1 MILINRYKNKLT
13 SMCTLKLNF
22 RRISL
27 LFSLFFFHQYA
38 YSWSLFGAKNYD
50 ECILENMKNV
60 KTDSAANAVAYAC
73 ASKFPSEL
81 PTDKPKKLRCNGKE
95 IDPNEFSEVQF
106 PVPND
111 FGTLKIVKL
120 AWEPIYQYS
129 NQNIFK
135 TYIQHSYPF
144 SIKGFYL
151 QGYTAKN
158 VEDVAYWCGGDI
170 APNAVGTAICQNV
183 QSSSKTFNVK
193 TVITPRMSVYELLK
207 SINKCS

>member
-1 MILINRYKNKLT
+1 MQTTASNLFRIALTLGIL
-13 SMCTLKLNF
+13 CCHNF
-22 RRISL
+22 
-27 LFSLFFFHQYA
+27 A

-50 ECILENMKNV
+50 DCILQNMKNV

-81 PTDKPKKLRCNGKE
+81 PTDKPKKLRCNGKD

-120 AWEPIYQYS
+120 GWEPIYQYS
-129 NQNIFK
+129 TQNIFK
-135 TYIQHSYPF
+135 VYVQHSYPY
-144 SIKGFYL
+144 SIRGLYL
-151 QGYTAKN
+151 QGYNSKN
-158 VEDVAYWCGGDI
+158 AEDASYWCSGEI
-170 APNAVGTAICQNV
+170 APNAVGTAVCQNV

-193 TVITPRMSVYELLK
+193 TIITPRMSVYELLK
-207 SINKCS
+207 SINKCN